1 MAPVIA
7 LLRHNLPGFDT
18 RTDLSTLSHLELQN
32 VLRALTLALIGHWL
46 LLGREDR
53 SEYFFAVIRR
63 EIVVLLNL
71 LSAVQQHFIGR
82 FEVLVQ
88 VEQRSHRLVLRNC
101 MLRRRLRLLRVQMRE
116 AVRRRSDPT
125 LQRRPRRSE
134 T

>member
-53 SEYFFAVIRR
+53 SEGFFAVIRR
-63 EIVVLLNL
+63 EIVALLNL
-71 LSAVQQHFIGR
+71 LYRAQQRFIGR
-82 FEVLVQ
+82 FEDLVQ

-101 MLRRRLRLLRVQMRE
+101 MLRRRLRLLQEQMRF
-116 AVRRRSDPT
+116 AVRR
-125 LQRRPRRSE
+125 QRCL
-134 T
+134 